1 MSIMGKTKDKQHAAD
16 RHILTL
22 ASGRP
27 THVILTIEAYERI
40 ADLVEEADD
49 VLEVERRMQDA
60 DFLSLEEV
68 KTSLG
73 LHDPD

>member
-1 MSIMGKTKDKQHAAD
+1 MPIVRSSIATAVYLGIMGKTKDKQHVAD
-16 RHILTL
+16 RHILT
-22 ASGRP
+22 
-27 THVILTIEAYERI
+27 
-40 ADLVEEADD
+40 DLVEEADD

-73 LHDPD
+73 LNDPD